1 MPVSNFRYTPIPEE
15 RRVHHDFKNVNE
27 TVVIPKWA
35 GYALHDFGTKV
46 VAYED
51 RENWGA
57 ILKTFGIAM
66 AMLIII
72 IVVLLIG
79 LIYLCLR
86 CKGYLN
92 PIRDYAERSNQRCV
106 RCILT
111 LLMLLLLA
119 GLLYFV
125 IMAIKN
131 TVSKR
136 RMQEH
141 QNSKTRDDFPFSV
154 AARQLD
160 HVFGLNYEE
169 FQAQARDSA
178 NDLIRNWTGATEVV
192 TDESKT
198 LCPPAENIT
207 DVNKRVAEVN
217 NEFELLCFGVL
228 EWSDYMHFFYRNMTM
243 FMAET
248 DDGRKVLKE
257 LDFPNFLLKTMQVE
271 KLLDFYRIFS
281 IVDKFFYSFSKL
293 YNTTINW
300 SENLQSR
307 TQKALSPYFLEITKD
322 LGDKGGQFRSL
333 STTLASR
340 PRGDDTD
347 DADYE
352 RAGKEEEDDKAKE
365 PLAIFILD
373 IICYALLLLI
383 TVVLLIALLLRCC
396 GKRYRSEARCCNQ
409 ENGSCL
415 FQFAAFLMFVFLLL
429 VLYPFLWHFVHG
441 AGRYN
446 SVCTR
451 NDTHKYERA
460 LANIEDTCLDETT
473 FKNILDDHVDRQIKF
488 NISNKSTVEDVKPNA
503 PELQK
508 YTINFKQSARTSK
521 SLDLKNMCEDIK
533 NRTDPKHLTEV
544 YTKMLRYAD
553 GDMPDNQVKMLSQCN
568 LGSFKKRRIDEYKQ
582 SVIYKSAGHLTSYCN
597 RVVEFFKENYA
608 KITGECLNGIESL
621 KNNFSKQ
628 SKHELSEIM
637 AGLDNMYAKELDGY
651 VDMAT
656 DRVVNKV
663 TLCRKV
669 SSRSADRTKMD
680 CDAHTDLQ
688 NVSWSAFLMM
698 IWLILPLIPIALYL
712 ARLFGTSR
720 GSCCSCEQSGSGAA
734 GRRND
739 RWNTDSVMD
748 EMQRHLYKS
757 LCEGSVRSGPSNGRC
772 DCKAA
777 RAAYMQGP
785 SCARRCLDDGSA
797 NLAMLQQANT
807 LLLKAKVCSESTEP
821 EKRGILKPKQIKE
834 PQRPTTSKGIRSKR
848 AQQLANDNKFETSSF
863 RKCVCDR
870 NVAKMPK
877 GPTSSMAS
885 NRPKKRMR
893 NVCETLEEIVEESTD
908 NGMNGLEI
916 NASIHILTF
925 NKKIT

>member
-15 RRVHHDFKNVNE
+15 RRIHHEIKNVNE
-27 TVVIPKWA
+27 TVHIPKWA
-35 GYALHDFGTKV
+35 GYAVHDFGTKV

-72 IVVLLIG
+72 IAVLLIG

-111 LLMLLLLA
+111 LLMLFLLA

-136 RMQEH
+136 RMQEDT
-141 QNSKTRDDFPFSV
+141 NSKARDDFSSSV
-154 AARQLD
+154 TSRQLD

-178 NDLIRNWTGATEVV
+178 NDLIRNWTGTTDVV
-192 TDESKT
+192 SDESKT
-198 LCPPAENIT
+198 LCPPAENIS

-217 NEFELLCFGVL
+217 NEFELLCLGVL

-257 LDFPNFLLKTMQVE
+257 LDFPNFLSKTMQVE

-281 IVDKFFYSFSKL
+281 VVDKFFYSFSKL

-300 SENLQSR
+300 PENLQSS
-307 TQKALSPYFLEITKD
+307 TENALSPYFLEITKD

-340 PRGDDTD
+340 SRGDDTGG
-347 DADYE
+347 ADYE

-415 FQFAAFLMFVFLLL
+415 FQFAAFLMFLFLLL

-451 NDTHKYERA
+451 NDTHKYARA
-460 LANIEDTCLDETT
+460 LANIEDTCLDKKT
-473 FKNILDDHVDRQIKF
+473 FKKILDDHVDRKF
-488 NISNKSTVEDVKPNA
+488 KLNISNKSTVEDVKPSA

-508 YTINFKQSARTSK
+508 YSISFKQNARATK
-521 SLDLKNMCEDIK
+521 RLDLKNMCEDIK

-544 YTKMLRYAD
+544 YTQMLSYAD

-582 SVIYKSAGHLTSYCN
+582 SVIYKSATRLASYCN
-597 RVVEFFKENYA
+597 RVVEFFTENYA

-637 AGLDNMYAKELDGY
+637 AGLNNMYDKELDGY

-688 NVSWSAFLMM
+688 NVSWSALLML

-720 GSCCSCEQSGSGAA
+720 GSCCSCEQSGSGTAD
-734 GRRND
+734 RRND
-739 RWNTDSVMD
+739 RWNTNSVMD

-757 LCEGSVRSGPSNGRC
+757 LCEDSVRSGPSNGRC

-777 RAAYMQGP
+777 RAAYKQGP
-785 SCARRCLDDGSA
+785 SCGRRCLDDGNA

-807 LLLKAKVCSESTEP
+807 LLLKSNVCSESTEL
-821 EKRGILKPKQIKE
+821 EKRGILKSKQLKE
-834 PQRPTTSKGIRSKR
+834 PQRPTTSKGMRSKR
-848 AQQLANDNKFETSSF
+848 AQQLANDNKSETSSF

-870 NVAKMPK
+870 NAAKMPK
-877 GPTSSMAS
+877 GPSSSMAS
-885 NRPKKRMR
+885 SRPKKRMR

-908 NGMNGLEI
+908 NGMNALEI

-925 NKKIT
+925 NKKMT

>member
-1 MPVSNFRYTPIPEE
+1 MPISDFRYTPIPVE
-15 RRVHHDFKNVNE
+15 RRVHHDFKNAN
-27 TVVIPKWA
+27 VIPKWA
-35 GYALHDFGTKV
+35 GYAVHDFGTKPL
-46 VAYED
+46 AYED
-51 RENWGA
+51 RENWGV

-72 IVVLLIG
+72 IAVLLIG
-79 LIYLCLR
+79 
-86 CKGYLN
+86 
-92 PIRDYAERSNQRCV
+92 
-106 RCILT
+106 
-111 LLMLLLLA
+111 
-119 GLLYFV
+119 YFV

-136 RMQEH
+136 RMQE
-141 QNSKTRDDFPFSV
+141 DDPSSV
-154 AARQLD
+154 TARQLE

-178 NDLIRNWTGATEVV
+178 NDLIRNWIGETGAVS
-192 TDESKT
+192 DESKI

-207 DVNKRVAEVN
+207 DVNKHVAEVN
-217 NEFELLCFGVL
+217 KEFEQLCLGVL
-228 EWSDYMHFFYRNMTM
+228 EWGDYMHFFYRNMTM

-257 LDFPNFLLKTMQVE
+257 LDFPNFLSKTMQVE

-281 IVDKFFYSFSKL
+281 IMDKFFHSFSKL

-307 TQKALSPYFLEITKD
+307 TQNALSPYILEITKD

-333 STTLASR
+333 STTLAR
-340 PRGDDTD
+340 
-347 DADYE
+347 DYE
-352 RAGKEEEDDKAKE
+352 RARKEEEMNEEDDKAKE

-396 GKRYRSEARCCNQ
+396 GKRHRSEARCCNQ

-415 FQFAAFLMFVFLLL
+415 FQFAAFLMFLFLLL

-460 LANIEDTCLDETT
+460 LANIEGTCLDETT
-473 FKNILDDHVDRQIKF
+473 FKKILDDHVDRQIKF

-508 YTINFKQSARTSK
+508 YTINLKQNARATK
-521 SLDLKNMCEDIK
+521 TLDLKNMCENIK
-533 NRTDPKHLTEV
+533 DRTDPKHLTEV
-544 YTKMLRYAD
+544 YTQMLRYAD

-568 LGSFKKRRIDEYKQ
+568 LGSLKKHRIDEYKQ
-582 SVIYKSAGHLTSYCN
+582 SVIYKSAERLASSCN
-597 RVVEFFKENYA
+597 RVVEFYTENYA
-608 KITGECLNGIESL
+608 KITGECLNGIENL
-621 KNNFSKQ
+621 KNNLSKQ

-637 AGLDNMYAKELDGY
+637 AVLDNMYAKELDGY

-720 GSCCSCEQSGSGAA
+720 GSFCSCGQSGSEAA
-734 GRRND
+734 ARRND
-739 RWNTDSVMD
+739 RWNTDSVMN
-748 EMQRHLYKS
+748 EMQRQLYKS
-757 LCEGSVRSGPSNGRC
+757 VCEDSVRSGPSNARC

-777 RAAYMQGP
+777 RAAYRQGP

-870 NVAKMPK
+870 NVAKMSK
-877 GPTSSMAS
+877 GPSSSMPS
-885 NRPKKRMR
+885 SRPKKRVK
-893 NVCETLEEIVEESTD
+893 NVCESLEEIVEESTD

-925 NKKIT
+925 NKKMT